1 MEMKEITTGKL
12 RTRIYDN
19 RQQMG
24 QAAAVAAAGEI
35 RRLLEQ
41 QETVNI
47 LFAAAPSQNEFLASL
62 QEQDIEWGRVN
73 ALHMDDYLGL
83 PEDAPQRFGNFLRR
97 HLFDHVPLRSVYFL
111 YQKDATGDEICDRY
125 SKILTEHPLDIVCM
139 GIGENGHI
147 AFNDPSEADFNDPK
161 KVKVVA
167 LDDVCRMQQVHDGC
181 FASIDD
187 VPRRAVTVTIPV
199 MMAAKAIFNVVPG
212 RQKAEAVKAALYG
225 PVSTACPASVL
236 RQHANATLFC
246 DKESGRLIL

>member
-1 MEMKEITTGKL
+1 MEIKEVTTGKL
-12 RTRIYDN
+12 RTRIYDT

-24 QAAAVAAAGEI
+24 HAAAVLAAGEI
-35 RRLLEQ
+35 RSLLEH

-97 HLFDHVPLRSVYFL
+97 HLYDHVALRSVYFL

-147 AFNDPSEADFNDPK
+147 AFNDPAEADFNDPR
-161 KVKVVA
+161 KVKIVA

-187 VPRRAVTVTIPV
+187 VPRHAVTVTIPV
-199 MMAAKAIFNVVPG
+199 MMTAKAIFNVVPG
-212 RQKAEAVKAALYG
+212 KQKAEAVKAALYG
-225 PVSTACPASVL
+225 PVSTSCPASVL
-236 RQHANATLFC
+236 RLHPHAMLFC